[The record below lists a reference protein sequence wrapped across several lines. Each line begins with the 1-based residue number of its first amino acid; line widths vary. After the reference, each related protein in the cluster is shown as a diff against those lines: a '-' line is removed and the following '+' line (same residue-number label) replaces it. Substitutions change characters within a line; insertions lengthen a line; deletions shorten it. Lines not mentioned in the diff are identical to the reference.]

1 MGFFQ
6 RINPFFWKA
15 KAEELDRKCKT
26 LTDSFD
32 LIKKAYDAE
41 CERSSDL
48 SKTVEA
54 LSVQY
59 EYPTHNDLCSGIRGD
74 VIPFSPVGIVGESQP
89 HFTATERKLL
99 IDMKF
104 IQQQNEY
111 LESVIK
117 ELSDTVGGNVL
128 EKFDFYKGR
137 LATLEED
144 LQREKN
150 KVPFF
155 KERASEA
162 RLEKTRLELAYDEL
176 ELKLERA
183 IERAEKAEAKN
194 NLWFEHVFGYKP
206 NEMTVL
212 NKSFWGKNLV
222 LAEMPSEEKPD

>member
-6 RINPFFWKA
+6 RINPFFWRSKV
-15 KAEELDRKCKT
+15 EELERKCKT

-32 LIKKAYDAE
+32 AIKKAYDSE

-48 SKTVEA
+48 FKTVEA
-54 LSVQY
+54 LSVEY
-59 EYPTHNDLCSGIRGD
+59 EYPTHNDLCSGIRGNL
-74 VIPFSPVGIVGESQP
+74 VPISPIEIVGESQP

-104 IQQQNEY
+104 TQQQNEY

-150 KVPFF
+150 NTLFF
-155 KERASEA
+155 KDQESQA
-162 RLEKTRLELAYDEL
+162 RLAKMELELAYDEL

-194 NLWFEHVFGYKP
+194 NLWFEHILGYKP
-206 NEMTVL
+206 DEMTIL
-212 NKSFWGKNLV
+212 NRSFWGKNLV
-222 LAEMPSEEKPD
+222 LAEMPSEETSD

>member
-15 KAEELDRKCKT
+15 KVEELERKCKT

-32 LIKKAYDAE
+32 SIKKAYDSE

-48 SKTVEA
+48 FKTVEA

-59 EYPTHNDLCSGIRGD
+59 EYPTHNDLCSGIRGNL
-74 VIPFSPVGIVGESQP
+74 VPISPIEIVGESQP
-89 HFTATERKLL
+89 HFTPTERKLL

-117 ELSDTVGGNVL
+117 ELSDTAGCNVL
-128 EKFDFYKGR
+128 EKFDVLNERIVDLTKQLQVAKNSVKFYQEQR
-137 LATLEED
+137 SEE
-144 LQREKN
+144 
-150 KVPFF
+150 
-155 KERASEA
+155 
-162 RLEKTRLELAYDEL
+162 RLEKTKLQFAYDEL
-176 ELKLERA
+176 ELKLERT

-206 NEMTVL
+206 DEMIIL
-212 NKSFWGKNLV
+212 NRSFWGKNLV
-222 LAEMPSEEKPD
+222 LTEIPSEGKSD

>member
-1 MGFFQ
+1 MGLFQ

-15 KAEELDRKCKT
+15 RVEELERKCKT

-32 LIKKAYDAE
+32 AIKKAYDSE

-48 SKTVEA
+48 FKTVEA

-59 EYPTHNDLCSGIRGD
+59 EYPTQDDLCSGIRGN
-74 VIPFSPVGIVGESQP
+74 VIPFSPIEIVGESQP

-117 ELSDTVGGNVL
+117 ELSDTVSGNVL

-137 LATLEED
+137 LATLEEE

-150 KVPFF
+150 NALFF
-155 KERASEA
+155 KDQESQA
-162 RLEKTRLELAYDEL
+162 RLVKMELELAYDEL

-194 NLWFEHVFGYKP
+194 RLWFEHIFGYQVD
-206 NEMTVL
+206 EMTLL

-222 LAEMPSEEKPD
+222 LAEIPSEGKPD